1 MTQDA
6 FDFEAAQALRD
17 AGLDRACNPA
27 FRQELLES
35 ARRHARELASVFGVV
50 TIDQVKRRMLNYG
63 EEPDLLGN
71 AAGRVFLTGEWEYVD
86 RVRSERKRRHAGG
99 ISSWRLRV

>member
-1 MTQDA
+1 MTQDI

-17 AGLDRACNPA
+17 EGMDRASNPA
-27 FRQELLES
+27 FRQELLKS
-35 ARRHARELASVFGVV
+35 ARRHARELAAAFNVV
-50 TIDQVKRRMLNYG
+50 TIDQVKRRMLKCG

-86 RVRSERKRRHAGG
+86 RTRSERKRRRAGS
-99 ISSWRLRV
+99 ISSWRLRA